1 MLPWIAAASDEL
13 PQQGGAGH
21 VVGWNRQ
28 EIAEEFQQ
36 PLGLD
41 VLLAV
46 LGHGKEQRL
55 HIGLQQGSLIEQ
67 GGVEDHIRAVLV
79 GEDVSLL
86 PTADGGP
93 QLDGG
98 PGVIAPGAGVP
109 LDPAEQ
115 AGVCGGDAV
124 VVVHIQC

>member
-1 MLPWIAAASDEL
+1 M
-13 PQQGGAGH
+13 
-21 VVGWNRQ
+21 
-28 EIAEEFQQ
+28 
-36 PLGLD
+36 
-41 VLLAV
+41 
-46 LGHGKEQRL
+46 
-55 HIGLQQGSLIEQ
+55 
-67 GGVEDHIRAVLV
+67 

-124 VVVHIQC
+124 VVVHIQCGQTADVDAVFALLGQGVGELVVQAVDALDDQDVLGAKGEQVAVVLPGALFEVEVRELHRLAV